1 MKVIDSLLLAPGDVE
16 RLLAQRIRALRKA
29 RGWSQEQLAERAG
42 LGVATVA
49 RLERSGRG
57 QIASLLRIA
66 SALGR
71 LRDFEP
77 LLAAPEPTSLEEI
90 RSLRRAR

>member
-1 MKVIDSLLLAPGDVE
+1 MIDHILVAPGDVE
-16 RLLAQRIRALRKA
+16 RLLAGRIRALRKS
-29 RGWSQEQLAERAG
+29 RRWSQEELAERAG

-57 QIASLLRIA
+57 QIATLLRVA

-71 LRDFEP
+71 LRDFEA
-77 LLAAPEPTSLEEI
+77 LLAAPEPTSLEEL
-90 RSLRRAR
+90 RSRRGTR

>member
-1 MKVIDSLLLAPGDVE
+1 MTDPLLLTPGDVE
-16 RLLAQRIRALRKA
+16 RLLAERMRTLRTA
-29 RGWSQEQLAERAG
+29 RRWTQEELAERAG

-57 QIASLLRIA
+57 QIATLLRIA

-71 LRDFEP
+71 LRDFEA
-77 LLAAPEPTSLEEI
+77 LLAAPEPASLDE
-90 RSLRRAR
+90 LRARRGKR